1 MKAFAYLRLSV
12 DKEEGHAQSIDAQR
26 YEIERYAKANG
37 YEIVGEFVDSGV
49 SGRKVSRPQFDNMI
63 SQACAKPGPVK
74 AILVY
79 RLDRFARNQRVFH
92 NTIADLESARVQFIS
107 VSEYFG
113 NGRQARFIMS
123 HTANTAEQ
131 YSVTASI
138 QTAKSRRDNAR
149 RGHWNGGLIPF
160 GYETYPVEIV
170 FKKARMRLRIVEQEA
185 KIVREI
191 YDWAEAGHGGRWIC
205 KTLNDRG
212 TKMRGARWSN
222 SNLAGILSR
231 EHYRGTYFDRT
242 IDENGYRPEPEDWIA
257 VPCPAIIDI
266 EQAERVAA
274 LRASRNPRKTPPHIA
289 AATTLLTGIA
299 RCGNPECGCG
309 MTINTGKS
317 GRYSY
322 YKCSNKVNKGMKCST
337 PNIRREALDGA
348 VTDALEKRLL
358 KPERLKELLADILNM
373 SDKQRSQRETELGW
387 AKAEKTRLETAL
399 NRLIDIVE
407 TGQLSARDPVF
418 AQRLADNKTAQAH
431 ATAQIKT
438 LEAQLSRGKRKIT
451 ADTIAKFGELVKE
464 KLRDD
469 DATVRTAYVRMFVT
483 EVTVNQQHII
493 ISGPRSTIES
503 ALTDDKLKP
512 KPEVPS
518 FDREW
523 CPRPDSNGHSFRNRI
538 LSPARL
544 PIPPLGHS

>member
-1 MKAFAYLRLSV
+1 MKAFVYLRLSV
-12 DKEEGHAQSIDAQR
+12 DKEDGRAQSIDAQR
-26 YEIERYAKANG
+26 YEIELYAKSKG

-49 SGRKVSRPQFDNMI
+49 SGRKISRPQFDNMI
-63 SQACAKPGPVK
+63 SLACAKPGPVK

-79 RLDRFARNQRVFH
+79 RLDRFARNQQVFH
-92 NTIADLESARVQFIS
+92 NTIAYLDAARVQLIS

-113 NGRQARFIMS
+113 NGRQSRFIMS
-123 HTANTAEQ
+123 HTAIGAEQ
-131 YSVTASI
+131 YSINASI

-149 RGHWNGGLIPF
+149 RGHWNGGPIPF
-160 GYETYPVEIV
+160 GCETYPVAIDG
-170 FKKARMRLRIVEQEA
+170 KKERMRLRIVEKEA
-185 KIVREI
+185 MIVREI
-191 YDWAEAGHGGRWIC
+191 FDWADLGQGGRWIC

-212 TKMRGARWSN
+212 IKMRGARWSN
-222 SNLAGILSR
+222 SNLAGLLSR
-231 EHYRGTYFDRT
+231 EHYRGTYYDRT
-242 IDENGYRPEPEDWIA
+242 VDEDGNRPKQEDWIA
-257 VPCPAIIDI
+257 VPCPPIIDV

-274 LRASRNPRKTPPHIA
+274 LRASRNPRKRAPHVA

-299 RCGNPECGCG
+299 RCGNPECGCV

-317 GRYSY
+317 GQYIC
-322 YKCSNKVNKGMKCST
+322 YKCANKVNKGMKCPT

-348 VTDALEKRLL
+348 VIDALETRLL
-358 KPERLKELLADILNM
+358 KPERLQELLADILNM

-418 AQRLADNKTAQAH
+418 AQRLADNKTAQVH

-451 ADTIAKFGELVKE
+451 ADTIAKFSQLIRE
-464 KLRDD
+464 KLRHDED
-469 DATVRTAYVRMFVT
+469 TLRTAYVRMFVIK
-483 EVTVNQQHII
+483 VTVNKQHIV

-523 CPRPDSNGHSFRNRI
+523 CPTGTKDGHSNHWEIFVD
-538 LSPARL
+538 L
-544 PIPPLGHS
+544 PL

>member
-1 MKAFAYLRLSV
+1 MKAFVYLRLSV
-12 DKEEGHAQSIDAQR
+12 DKEDGRAQSIDAQR
-26 YEIERYAKANG
+26 YEVELYAKAKG

-49 SGRKVSRPQFDNMI
+49 SGRKTSRPQFDNMI
-63 SQACAKPGPVK
+63 SLACAKPGPVK

-79 RLDRFARNQRVFH
+79 RLDRFARNQQVFH
-92 NTIADLESARVQFIS
+92 NTIAYLDAARVQLIS

-113 NGRQARFIMS
+113 NGRQSRYIMS
-123 HTANTAEQ
+123 HTAIGAEQ
-131 YSVTASI
+131 YSINASI

-149 RGHWNGGLIPF
+149 RGHWNGGPIPF
-160 GYETYPVEIV
+160 GYETYPVAIDG
-170 FKKARMRLRIVEQEA
+170 KKERMRLRIVEKEA
-185 KIVREI
+185 MIVREI
-191 YDWAEAGHGGRWIC
+191 FDWADLGRGGRWIC

-222 SNLAGILSR
+222 SNLAGLLSR
-231 EHYRGTYFDRT
+231 EHYRGTYYDRT
-242 IDENGYRPEPEDWIA
+242 VDEDGNRPEQEDWIA
-257 VPCPAIIDI
+257 VPCPPIIDV

-274 LRASRNPRKTPPHIA
+274 LRASRNPRKTASHIA

-299 RCGNPECGCG
+299 RCGNPECGCV

-317 GRYSY
+317 GQYSY
-322 YKCSNKVNKGMKCST
+322 YKCANKVNKGMKCPT

-348 VTDALEKRLL
+348 VINALETRLL
-358 KPERLKELLADILNM
+358 EPERLQELLADILNM

-451 ADTIAKFGELVKE
+451 TDTIAKFSQLIRE

-469 DATVRTAYVRMFVT
+469 DDTLRTAYVRMFVT
-483 EVTVNQQHII
+483 KVTVNQQHIV

-523 CPRPDSNGHSFRNRI
+523 CPEEDSNLHALASA
-538 LSPARL
+538 ST
-544 PIPPLGHS
+544 